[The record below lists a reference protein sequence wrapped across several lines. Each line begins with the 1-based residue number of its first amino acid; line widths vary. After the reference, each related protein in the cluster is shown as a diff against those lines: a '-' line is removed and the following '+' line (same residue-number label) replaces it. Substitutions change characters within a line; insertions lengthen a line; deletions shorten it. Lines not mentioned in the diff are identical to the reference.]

1 VPCGASASYLFRRNC
16 GSGKLIG
23 IMTQADQARTEDV
36 ATVSVLLPRAL
47 LVLFPEADRE
57 IEMPARSVADVIA
70 ELDRRWP
77 GMRDR
82 LCDTT
87 PRVRRHINIF
97 VDGERATL
105 ATPLRDGVKVYVL
118 TAISGG

>member
-1 VPCGASASYLFRRNC
+1 
-16 GSGKLIG
+16 
-23 IMTQADQARTEDV
+23 MTQVNQAGTEDTDTV
-36 ATVSVLLPRAL
+36 TVSVLLPRAL
-47 LVLFPEADRE
+47 LALFPEADRE
-57 IEMPARSVADVIA
+57 IEMSGRNVADVIA

-97 VDGERATL
+97 VDGERAML
-105 ATPLRDGVKVYVL
+105 GTPLRDGVKVYVL

>member
-1 VPCGASASYLFRRNC
+1 
-16 GSGKLIG
+16 
-23 IMTQADQARTEDV
+23 MTQGLQAGTGEADAV
-36 ATVSVLLPRAL
+36 TVSVLLPRAL
-47 LVLFPEADRE
+47 LALFPEADRE
-57 IEMPARSVADVIA
+57 IAMPARSVADVIA
-70 ELDRRWP
+70 ELERRWP
-77 GMRDR
+77 GMHDR

-105 ATPLRDGVKVYVL
+105 GTLLRNGVKVYVL